1 MEELKSC
8 LKLNDEV
15 SNNLKFNGLKFIHS
29 ICKDKNYLDKFLS
42 ANGAD
47 LIQNIMK
54 YELKNLEEI
63 KNKVSQY
70 VTYDPYNLNSNPTH
84 EDNNNPKIVECFKII
99 KKILKNGKTTLEP
112 NLISNMIEL
121 MNKNYPNNYLFAK
134 GMNILSLLKNEISQ
148 IELKASKDC
157 KYINKFSNPDHLVL

>member
-29 ICKDKNYLDKFLS
+29 LCKDKNYLQKFLS

-54 YELKNLEEI
+54 YELKSLDSS
-63 KNKVSQY
+63 KNKPCQY
-70 VTYDPYNLNSNPTH
+70 ITYDPYNLNSSLNGQ
-84 EDNNNPKIVECFKII
+84 DNNNPKIVECFKII
-99 KKILKNGKTTLEP
+99 KKILKNGTTKLEP

-121 MNKNYPNNYLFAK
+121 VDKNYPNKYLFTK
-134 GMNILSLLKNEISQ
+134 GMNILSLLKNDISQ

-157 KYINKFSNPDHLVL
+157 NIINKSSDPNYPIV